1 MEDGNGVWMQ
11 ERLILG
17 LTATLA
23 VSTALAALAVPW
35 MATSRPMPVFPYSV
49 SLSVSGPASVGV
61 PVQVTVLAVGNAWI
75 GKAPLYLS
83 IALEPSFN
91 VTANASAS
99 NPWGYPSVWS
109 LNQSLASVGQRESV
123 VFVPTT
129 TGTFLLTAGV
139 WAPAGT
145 LGSVQID
152 AWGHVNPADVNWYGS
167 GSLSLLVSAG

>member
-1 MEDGNGVWMQ
+1 MEARNGVRMQ

-49 SLSVSGPASVGV
+49 SLFVSGPGSVGG

-75 GKAPLYLS
+75 GSAPLFLS
-83 IALEPSFN
+83 ITLDPSFN
-91 VTANASAS
+91 VTANASAD
-99 NPWGYPSVWS
+99 NPWGYPSVWA

-123 VFVPTT
+123 TFVPTT
-129 TGTFLLTAGV
+129 AGTFLLDAGV
-139 WAPAGT
+139 WAPSGT

-152 AWGHVNPADVNWYGS
+152 ATGHVNPAGVNWYGS
-167 GSLSLLVSAG
+167 GSMSLVVATG

>member
-1 MEDGNGVWMQ
+1 MQ

-49 SLSVSGPASVGV
+49 SIFVSGPVSAGGS
-61 PVQVTVLAVGNAWI
+61 VQVTVLAVGNAWI
-75 GKAPLYLS
+75 GNAPLFLS
-83 IALEPSFN
+83 VALDPTFN
-91 VTANASAS
+91 VTANGSAD
-99 NPWGYPSVWS
+99 NPWGYPSVWR

-123 VFVPTT
+123 TITPTT
-129 TGTFLLTAGV
+129 PGTFLLNAGV
-139 WAPAGT
+139 WAPAGD

-152 AWGHVNPADVNWYGS
+152 ATGHVNPAGVNWYGS
-167 GSLSLLVSAG
+167 GSLSLLVTGG